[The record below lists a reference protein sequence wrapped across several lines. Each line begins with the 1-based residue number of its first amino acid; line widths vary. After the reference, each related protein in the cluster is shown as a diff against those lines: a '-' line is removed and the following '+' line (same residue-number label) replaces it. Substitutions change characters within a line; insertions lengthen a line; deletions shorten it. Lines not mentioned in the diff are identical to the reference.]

1 MGIKAGGMIGKF
13 AEFLMSLTVIDF
25 IDIVIVA
32 ILIYNLLTL
41 FKGTRTVQ
49 IISGFIIILCIFLM
63 SDVCNLRTLNWL
75 LRYFFIYAG
84 LIIIVLFQPEIRHL
98 LSTISRNPI
107 FRIFNKP
114 PRMQETLDDL
124 VFAMNAMADKRIGG
138 IIILEKNVGLR
149 NYIEAGIRVDGIV
162 SYDLL
167 LSIFHPT
174 SPLHD
179 GAVIIRGERIIAA
192 ACFLPLTLN
201 PRLSR
206 ELGSRHRAAIGVSEE
221 SDAIVLIV
229 SEERGEIT
237 IAHHGKITKAIPIK
251 SLAKI
256 ITALQDESED
266 YEEIMKRYKRPFT
279 KILEEEEQE

>member
-1 MGIKAGGMIGKF
+1 MLGRF
-13 AEFLMSLTVIDF
+13 FEFLASLTIIDLIDVI
-25 IDIVIVA
+25 IVA
-32 ILIYNLLTL
+32 ILIYNLLSL

-49 IISGFIIILCIFLM
+49 IISGFIIILGIFLM
-63 SDVCNLRTLNWL
+63 SDFCNLRTLNWL

-84 LIIIVLFQPEIRHL
+84 LIIIILFQPELRHL
-98 LSTISRNPI
+98 LSTISRNPFLKI
-107 FRIFNKP
+107 FSKP

-124 VFAMNAMADKRIGG
+124 VFALNAMAEKRIGG
-138 IIILEKNVGLR
+138 IIILEKYVGLR
-149 NYIEAGIRVDGIV
+149 NYIEAGIRVDGLV

-179 GAVIIRGERIIAA
+179 GAVIIRGDRILAA

-221 SDAIVLIV
+221 SDAIALVV
-229 SEERGEIT
+229 SEERGEIS
-237 IAHHGKITKAIPIK
+237 IAHHGKVTKAIQVK
-251 SLAKI
+251 TLAKI
-256 ITALQDESED
+256 ITTLQEESED
-266 YEEIMKRYKRPFT
+266 PEDVMKHYRRQFT
-279 KILEEEEQE
+279 KIAEEEPRE

>member
-1 MGIKAGGMIGKF
+1 MFGRF
-13 AEFLMSLTVIDF
+13 FEFLISLTIIYF
-25 IDIVIVA
+25 IDIIIVA
-32 ILIYNLLTL
+32 ILIYNLLSL
-41 FKGTRTVQ
+41 FKGTRAVR
-49 IISGFIIILCIFLM
+49 IISGFVIILGIFLM
-63 SDVCNLRTLNWL
+63 SDLCNLRTLNWL

-84 LIIIVLFQPEIRHL
+84 LIIIILFQPELRHL
-98 LSTISRNPI
+98 LSTISRNPFLKI
-107 FRIFNKP
+107 FSKP

-124 VFAMNAMADKRIGG
+124 VFAMNAMAEKRIGG
-138 IIILEKNVGLR
+138 IILLEKYVGLR
-149 NYIEAGIRVDGIV
+149 NYIEAGIRVDGLV

-179 GAVIIRGERIIAA
+179 GAVIIRGDRIISA

-221 SDAIVLIV
+221 SDAIALIV
-229 SEERGEIT
+229 SEERGEIS
-237 IAHHGKITKAIPIK
+237 IAHQGKITKAIPIK

-256 ITALQDESED
+256 ITTLHEESED
-266 YEEIMKRYKRPFT
+266 ADEVMKRYRRQFI
-279 KILEEEEQE
+279 KIVAEETQE

>member
-1 MGIKAGGMIGKF
+1 MFGRF
-13 AEFLMSLTVIDF
+13 FEFLISLTIIDF
-25 IDIVIVA
+25 IDVIIVA
-32 ILIYNLLTL
+32 ILIYNLLSL
-41 FKGTRTVQ
+41 FKGTRAVR
-49 IISGFIIILCIFLM
+49 IISGFVIILGIFLM
-63 SDVCNLRTLNWL
+63 SDLCNLRTLNWL

-84 LIIIVLFQPEIRHL
+84 LIIIILFQPELRHL
-98 LSTISRNPI
+98 LSTISRNPFLKI
-107 FRIFNKP
+107 FSKP

-124 VFAMNAMADKRIGG
+124 VFALNAMAEKRIGG
-138 IIILEKNVGLR
+138 IILLEKYVGLR
-149 NYIEAGIRVDGIV
+149 NYIEAGIRVDGLV

-179 GAVIIRGERIIAA
+179 GAVIIRGDRILAA

-221 SDAIVLIV
+221 SDAIALIV
-229 SEERGEIT
+229 SEERGEIS
-237 IAHHGKITKAIPIK
+237 IAHLGKITKAIPIK

-256 ITALQDESED
+256 ITTLHEESED
-266 YEEIMKRYKRPFT
+266 ADEVMKRYRRQFI
-279 KILEEEEQE
+279 KIIAEETQE

>member
-1 MGIKAGGMIGKF
+1 MFGRF
-13 AEFLMSLTVIDF
+13 FEFLISLTIIDF
-25 IDIVIVA
+25 IDIIIVA
-32 ILIYNLLTL
+32 ILIYNLLSL
-41 FKGTRTVQ
+41 FKGTRAVR
-49 IISGFIIILCIFLM
+49 IISGFVIILGIFLM
-63 SDVCNLRTLNWL
+63 SDLCNLRTLNWL

-84 LIIIVLFQPEIRHL
+84 LIIIILFQPELRHL
-98 LSTISRNPI
+98 LSTISRNPFLKI
-107 FRIFNKP
+107 FSKP

-124 VFAMNAMADKRIGG
+124 VFAMNAMAEKRIGG
-138 IIILEKNVGLR
+138 IILLEKYVGLR
-149 NYIEAGIRVDGIV
+149 NYIEAGIRVDGLV

-179 GAVIIRGERIIAA
+179 GAVIIRGDRILAA

-221 SDAIVLIV
+221 SDAIALIV
-229 SEERGEIT
+229 SEERGEIS
-237 IAHHGKITKAIPIK
+237 IAHLGKITKAIPIK

-256 ITALQDESED
+256 ITTLHEESED
-266 YEEIMKRYKRPFT
+266 ADEVMKRYRRQFI
-279 KILEEEEQE
+279 KIIAEETQE

>member
-1 MGIKAGGMIGKF
+1 MTI
-13 AEFLMSLTVIDF
+13 IDF
-25 IDIVIVA
+25 LDVLIVA

-49 IISGFIIILCIFLM
+49 IIIGFVIIIGIFLM
-63 SDVCNLRTLNWL
+63 SDLCNLRTLNWL
-75 LRYFFIYAG
+75 LRYFFMYAG

-98 LSTISRNPI
+98 LSTMSRNPLI
-107 FRIFNKP
+107 RVFNKA
-114 PRMQETLDDL
+114 PRMHETMDDL
-124 VFAMNAMADKRIGG
+124 VFAVNAMSEKRIGG
-138 IIILEKNVGLR
+138 IILLEKNVGLR

-179 GAVIIRGERIIAA
+179 GAVIIRGDRILAA

-221 SDAIVLIV
+221 SDAIALVV
-229 SEERGEIT
+229 SEERGEIS
-237 IAHHGKITKAIPIK
+237 IAHQGKITKAIHIK

-256 ITALQDESED
+256 IATLQEDDDEAREL
-266 YEEIMKRYKRPFT
+266 MKRHRRQFT
-279 KILEEEEQE
+279 KISEEETQE

>member
-1 MGIKAGGMIGKF
+1 MFGRF
-13 AEFLMSLTVIDF
+13 FEFLISLTIIDF
-25 IDIVIVA
+25 IDVIIVA
-32 ILIYNLLTL
+32 ILIYNLLSL
-41 FKGTRTVQ
+41 FKGTRAVR
-49 IISGFIIILCIFLM
+49 IISGFVIILGIFLM
-63 SDVCNLRTLNWL
+63 SDLCNLRTLNWL

-84 LIIIVLFQPEIRHL
+84 LIIIILFQPELRHL
-98 LSTISRNPI
+98 LSTISRNPFLKI
-107 FRIFNKP
+107 FSKP

-124 VFAMNAMADKRIGG
+124 VFALNAMAEKRIGG
-138 IIILEKNVGLR
+138 IILLEKYVGLR
-149 NYIEAGIRVDGIV
+149 NYIEAGIRVDGLV

-179 GAVIIRGERIIAA
+179 GAVIIRGDRILAA

-221 SDAIVLIV
+221 SDAIALIV
-229 SEERGEIT
+229 SEERGEIS
-237 IAHHGKITKAIPIK
+237 IAHQGKITKAIPIK

-256 ITALQDESED
+256 ITTLHEESED
-266 YEEIMKRYKRPFT
+266 ADEVMKRYRRQFI
-279 KILEEEEQE
+279 KIIAEETQE

>member
-1 MGIKAGGMIGKF
+1 MFGRF
-13 AEFLMSLTVIDF
+13 FEFLASLTIIDF
-25 IDIVIVA
+25 LDVIIVA
-32 ILIYNLLTL
+32 VLIYNLLSL
-41 FKGTRTVQ
+41 FKGTRAVR
-49 IISGFIIILCIFLM
+49 IISGFIMILGIFLL
-63 SDVCNLRTLNWL
+63 SDMCNLRTLNWL

-84 LIIIVLFQPEIRHL
+84 LIIIILFQPELRHL
-98 LSTISRNPI
+98 LSTISRNPFMKI
-107 FRIFNKP
+107 FSKP

-124 VFAMNAMADKRIGG
+124 VFALNAMAEKRIGG
-138 IIILEKNVGLR
+138 IILLEKYVGLR
-149 NYIEAGIRVDGIV
+149 NYIEAGIRVDGLV

-179 GAVIIRGERIIAA
+179 GAVIIRGDRIISA

-221 SDAIVLIV
+221 SDAIALIV
-229 SEERGEIT
+229 SEERGEIS
-237 IAHHGKITKAIPIK
+237 IAHQGKITKAIPIK

-256 ITALQDESED
+256 ITSMQEESED
-266 YEEIMKRYKRPFT
+266 AEDIMKRYRRQFT
-279 KILEEEEQE
+279 KIIQEEPQE

>member
-1 MGIKAGGMIGKF
+1 MLGKF
-13 AEFLMSLTVIDF
+13 FEFLSSLTIIDY
-25 IDIVIVA
+25 IDVLIVA

-49 IISGFIIILCIFLM
+49 IISGFIIILGIFLM
-63 SDVCNLRTLNWL
+63 SDICNLRTLNWL

-84 LIIIVLFQPEIRHL
+84 LIIIVLFHPEIRHL

-107 FRIFNKP
+107 LRAFNKA
-114 PRMQETLDDL
+114 PRLHETMDDL
-124 VFAMNAMADKRIGG
+124 VFAMNAMSEKRIGG
-138 IIILEKNVGLR
+138 IILLEKNVGLR

-179 GAVIIRGERIIAA
+179 GAVIIRGDRILAA

-201 PRLSR
+201 PKLSR

-221 SDAIVLIV
+221 SDAIALIV
-229 SEERGEIT
+229 SEERGEISL
-237 IAHHGKITKAIPIK
+237 AYHGKITKSIPIK
-251 SLAKI
+251 NLAKI
-256 ITALQDESED
+256 IATLQ
-266 YEEIMKRYKRPFT
+266 EETEEAQELMKRYRRQFT
-279 KILEEEEQE
+279 KIIEEEEAQE

>member
-1 MGIKAGGMIGKF
+1 
-13 AEFLMSLTVIDF
+13 L
-25 IDIVIVA
+25 
-32 ILIYNLLTL
+32 
-41 FKGTRTVQ
+41 
-49 IISGFIIILCIFLM
+49 
-63 SDVCNLRTLNWL
+63 TLNWL

-84 LIIIVLFQPEIRHL
+84 LIIIILFQPELRHL
-98 LSTISRNPI
+98 LSTISRNPFLKI
-107 FRIFNKP
+107 FSKP

-124 VFAMNAMADKRIGG
+124 VFALNAMAEKRIGG
-138 IIILEKNVGLR
+138 IILLEKYVGLR
-149 NYIEAGIRVDGIV
+149 NYIEAGIRVDGLV

-179 GAVIIRGERIIAA
+179 GAVIIRGDRILAA

-221 SDAIVLIV
+221 SDAIALIV
-229 SEERGEIT
+229 SEERGEIS
-237 IAHHGKITKAIPIK
+237 IAHLGKITKAIPIK

-256 ITALQDESED
+256 ITTLHEESED
-266 YEEIMKRYKRPFT
+266 ADEVMKRYRRQFI
-279 KILEEEEQE
+279 KIIAEETQE